1 MNLSKHKLTIALV
14 LSGLVHGLLMFGS
27 VNNERFIQST
37 ETQIDSLYLELSSQ
51 LAASRS
57 KQVDIAVDE
66 NHEKLLATQHKAAE
80 QTKLNQAEE
89 KQISTEPAQAEQ
101 LSNSATAQE
110 QQKKQLSRPVENQ
123 DALMQLVYQAIS
135 EHKHYPYMARRLG
148 QQGKVTLNFV
158 MHPDGQVTDV
168 VVRESSRYTVLDRAA
183 EEAVVAISPFAMAAE
198 YLTYEKVFDIA
209 VDFRLN

>member
-1 MNLSKHKLTIALV
+1 MNLSKHKLTIALL
-14 LSGLVHGLLMFGS
+14 LSGLVHGLFMFGS
-27 VNNERFIQST
+27 FNNELFIQST
-37 ETQIDSLYLELSSQ
+37 ETQINSLYLELSSQ

-66 NHEKLLATQHKAAE
+66 NHENLLATQHKAAE
-80 QTKLNQAEE
+80 QTKLNQAE
-89 KQISTEPAQAEQ
+89 KKKISKEPAQAEQ
-101 LSNSATAQE
+101 LSNSATDQH
-110 QQKKQLSRPVENQ
+110 QQKKQLSKPVDNH
-123 DALMQLVYQAIS
+123 DVLMKLVYQAIS

-168 VVRESSRYTVLDRAA
+168 MVIESSRYSVLDRAA
-183 EEAVVAISPFAMAAE
+183 EEAVAAISPFAMAAE
-198 YLTYEKVFDIA
+198 YLSYEKVFDIA

>member
-1 MNLSKHKLTIALV
+1 MNLPQHKLTIALV

-27 VNNERFIQST
+27 FNNELFIQST
-37 ETQIDSLYLELSSQ
+37 ETQINSLYLELSSQ

-57 KQVDIAVDE
+57 KQVDITLEE

-80 QTKLNQAEE
+80 QTKLNQAEK
-89 KQISTEPAQAEQ
+89 KQIPAEPTQSEQ
-101 LSNSATAQE
+101 LSNSAMDQQ
-110 QQKKQLSRPVENQ
+110 QQKKQLSKPVDNH

-148 QQGKVTLNFV
+148 QQGKVTLNFI
-158 MHPDGQVTDV
+158 MHPDGLVTDV
-168 VVRESSRYTVLDRAA
+168 MVIESSRYSVLDRAA

-198 YLTYEKVFDIA
+198 YLSYEKVFDIA